1 MDELDLRTPVI
12 VGVGQASERITDD
25 DYRARSAADLAADAV
40 RAALSDTGVPPDVV
54 ASAIDT
60 IAAMRAFDDS
70 SPFSQALLGAA
81 DNMPRA
87 VAARVGADPVHAIL
101 DVTGGQS
108 PQRSVTE
115 LCAAIA
121 SGRSEVAVTFGAEV
135 MSTVRHLAGTDS
147 PPDFT
152 EHFAGSLDDR
162 GFGIRGLT
170 SAQSALHHLV
180 NPPTQYSILEN
191 ARRARLGVSRG
202 EYLAMMGRLFAPFSA
217 VAAGNPHAAAPV
229 ERDADELVTVTDRN
243 RRITDAYP
251 RYLIA
256 RDQVN
261 QAAAVVIMSLGRA
274 RELGVPESRWVFLHG
289 HADLTEHELGIR
301 ADLGSSP
308 AAVAAVREALAM
320 AGVGLDG
327 LSAMDLYSCFPVPV
341 FNLCDGLGLAPD
353 DPRGLTVTGGLPF
366 FGGPGN
372 NYSMHAIVE
381 IAHRARNTPG
391 SFGMVAAN
399 GGILS
404 KHSVGIYSTNPTPWH
419 PSTSPSRQADLDRA
433 PTVPFAYHADGP
445 ATIESYSVSFDRN
458 GSRTAVVIGRLDDG
472 RRFVATPVDHDDD
485 LLDLLTG
492 DAEPIGQRIHAR
504 AVDAGNRVATDRLS
518 MDRLVP
524 PVTPVFRDRYDGL
537 RLARRDHV
545 LEVTLDRPSAG
556 NAVDATTQRDL
567 DEVIGAYCG
576 DPDLRVAILTGAGT
590 EYFCLGID
598 LEDVGSSMQI
608 TRPVNGFGG
617 LSGRRHLSKPVIAA
631 INGRAEGAAIDMVL
645 SCHLAVADENATF
658 ALPETGVGLAPGLE
672 TLGRLPVVI
681 GRALAHDMILTGRR
695 LDATEA
701 ATAGLVSRVAP
712 AGTVLEVARAMA
724 ADIASRSPVA
734 ARAAL
739 SFTASDDTDPSP
751 VDDELMVHADTLE
764 GLRARREGRAPHFRN
779 R

>member
-12 VGVGQASERITDD
+12 VGVGQASERIADD
-25 DYRARSAADLAADAV
+25 DYRARGAADLAADAV
-40 RAALSDTGVPPDVV
+40 RAALSDTGAPAEAV

-70 SPFSQALLGAA
+70 SPYSLAVLGAA
-81 DNMPRA
+81 DNVPRA
-87 VAARVGADPVHAIL
+87 VAARIGADPARAIL

-108 PQRSVTE
+108 PQHSVTE

-121 SGRSEVAVTFGAEV
+121 SGASEVAVSFGAEV
-135 MSTVRHLAGTDS
+135 ISTVRHLAATDS

-152 EHFAGSLDDR
+152 EHVGGTLDDR

-170 SAQSALHHLV
+170 SAQAALHDLV
-180 NPPTQYSILEN
+180 SPPTQYSILEN
-191 ARRARLGVSRG
+191 ARRARLGVTRA
-202 EYLAMMGRLFAPFSA
+202 EYLAMLGRLFAPFTA
-217 VAAGNPHAAAPV
+217 LAAANPHAAAAT
-229 ERDADELVTVTDRN
+229 ERSADELVTVTDRN

-274 RELGVPESRWVFLHG
+274 RDLGVPDDRLVFLHG

-301 ADLGSSP
+301 PDLGSSP
-308 AAVAAVREALAM
+308 AAVAAVREALSM
-320 AGVGLDG
+320 AGVDLDQ
-327 LSAMDLYSCFPVPV
+327 LSAMDLYSCFGVPV
-341 FNLCDGLGLAPD
+341 FNLCDGLGLATD

-381 IAHRARNTPG
+381 IARRARADRG

-404 KHSVGIYSTNPTPWH
+404 KHSVGIYSTGPAPWR
-419 PSTSPSRQADLDRA
+419 PSTSPSLQADLDRT

-445 ATIESYSVSFDRN
+445 ATIESYSVTFDRT
-458 GSRTAVVIGRLDDG
+458 GSRSAVVIGRLDDG
-472 RRFVATPVDHDDD
+472 RRFVATPVGDDEA

-492 DAEPIGQRIHAR
+492 DAEPIGQRVHAR
-504 AVDAGNRVATDRLS
+504 AVDAGNRVAIDRSS
-518 MDRLVP
+518 MDRLL
-524 PVTPVFRDRYDGL
+524 PVVAPVFRDRYDGL
-537 RLARRDHV
+537 RLTRHDHV
-545 LEVTLDRPSAG
+545 LEVTIDRPTAG
-556 NAVDATTQRDL
+556 NAVDAATARDL
-567 DEVIGAYCG
+567 DEVIGAFCT
-576 DPDLRVAILTGAGT
+576 DDDLRVAIVTGAGT
-590 EYFCLGID
+590 EYFGVGID
-598 LEDVGSSMQI
+598 LDGVGSSMQVA
-608 TRPVNGFGG
+608 RPINGFAG

-645 SCHLAVADENATF
+645 SCHLAIADESATF
-658 ALPETGVGLAPGLE
+658 ALPETGFGLTPGLE
-672 TLGRLPVVI
+672 TLGRLPDVI

-701 ATAGLVSRVAP
+701 VAAGLVSRVVA
-712 AGTVLEVARAMA
+712 AGTVLDVAREMA
-724 ADIASRSPVA
+724 ATIASRSPIA

-739 SFTASDDTDPSP
+739 SYMASDDTNPSP

-764 GLRARREGRAPHFRN
+764 GLRAHREGRGAHFRN

>member
-12 VGVGQASERITDD
+12 VGVAQVSERITDD

-40 RAALSDTGVPPDVV
+40 RAALSDTGVPSDVV

-60 IAAMRAFDDS
+60 MAAMRAFDDS
-70 SPFSQALLGAA
+70 SPYSHAALGSA
-81 DNMPRA
+81 DNVPRA
-87 VAARVGADPVHAIL
+87 VAARIGADPSRAIL

-108 PQRSVTE
+108 PQHSVTE

-121 SGRSEVAVTFGAEV
+121 SGTSEVAVSFGAEV
-135 MSTVRHLAGTDS
+135 ISTTRYLAGTDS

-152 EHFAGSLDDR
+152 EYVGGSLDDR

-170 SAQSALHHLV
+170 SAQSALHDLTT
-180 NPPTQYSILEN
+180 PPTQYSILEN
-191 ARRARLGVSRG
+191 ARRARLGVTRG

-217 VAAGNPHAAAPV
+217 VAAVNPHAAAPV
-229 ERDADELVTVTDRN
+229 ERDAEELVTVTDRN

-274 RELGVPESRWVFLHG
+274 RALGVPEGRWVFVHG
-289 HADLTEHELGIR
+289 HADLTEHGLNTR
-301 ADLGSSP
+301 PDLGSSP

-320 AGVGLDG
+320 ADVSLEQ
-327 LSAMDLYSCFPVPV
+327 LAAMDLYSCFAVPV

-381 IAHRARNTPG
+381 IARRARADPG

-404 KHSVGIYSTNPTPWH
+404 KHSVAIYSTTPTPWR
-419 PSTSPSRQADLDRA
+419 PSTSASVQADLDRV
-433 PTVPFAYHADGP
+433 PTVPFAYRADGP
-445 ATIESYSVSFDRN
+445 ATIESYSVAFDRN
-458 GSRTAVVIGRLDDG
+458 GSRTAVVIGRLDNG
-472 RRFVATPVDHDDD
+472 ARFVATPVHGDAA
-485 LLDLLTG
+485 LPDLLTG

-504 AVDAGNRVATDRLS
+504 AVDAGNRVATDRPS
-518 MDRLVP
+518 MDRLLPRAV
-524 PVTPVFRDRYDGL
+524 PVFRDRYEGL
-537 RLARRDHV
+537 RLARHGHV
-545 LEVTLDRPSAG
+545 LEVTIDRPSSD

-567 DEVIGAYCG
+567 DEIIGAFCA
-576 DPDLRVAILTGAGT
+576 DDDLRVAILTGAGT
-590 EYFCLGID
+590 ECFSVGID
-598 LEDVGSSMQI
+598 LDGVGSSMQI
-608 TRPVNGFGG
+608 TRPINGFAG
-617 LSGRRHLSKPVIAA
+617 LGGRRHLSKPVIAA
-631 INGRAEGAAIDMVL
+631 INGRAEGAAIDMVV
-645 SCHLAVADENATF
+645 SCHLAIADENASF

-672 TLGRLPVVI
+672 TLGRLPDVV

-695 LDATEA
+695 LDASA
-701 ATAGLVSRVAP
+701 AAAAGLISRVAP
-712 AGTVLEVARAMA
+712 AGTVLDMAREMA
-724 ADIASRSPVA
+724 AAITSRSPIA

-739 SFTASDDTDPSP
+739 SFMASDDTDPSP
-751 VDDELMVHADTLE
+751 IDDELMVHADTLE
-764 GLRARREGRAPHFRN
+764 GLRAHTEGRAPHFRN